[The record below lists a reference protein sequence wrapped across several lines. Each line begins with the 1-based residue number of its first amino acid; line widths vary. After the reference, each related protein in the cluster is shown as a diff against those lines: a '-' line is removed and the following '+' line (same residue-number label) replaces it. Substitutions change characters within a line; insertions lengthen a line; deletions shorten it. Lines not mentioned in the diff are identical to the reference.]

1 MARKRS
7 PGLVQRRG
15 IWHVDKRASYLPGG
29 RLRESTGATTL
40 EEAERYLSRRLA
52 ELRERR
58 NHPTTERTF
67 EAAAAQYLRENEHL
81 RTIMEQASILE
92 RIMPFVGH
100 LPLRQVHRGALQ
112 PWVDYCYAKG
122 RKAKTVNNSFAV
134 VRRILN
140 LSARLWR
147 DGEGVPYLA
156 VPPLIPDEPVRD
168 AAKPYPLSWAEQ
180 KELFGRLPAHRA
192 RMALYKVNVGC
203 REQEVCGLRWDWE
216 VKANGRSVFIL
227 PAGFAKNGDERLVV
241 LNSIAQSVVDS
252 VRGEHPVYVFTHEGK
267 RIPKLYG
274 KAWKN
279 AWKAAGLPEGP
290 SVKKGVHNLRHTF
303 GRRLRAA
310 GVPLETRKALL
321 GHRNGDLTTHYSAA
335 EIEELQ
341 KAVDAIVEQ
350 RPGTV
355 LRAVG

>member
-1 MARKRS
+1 MAKRTT
-7 PGLVQRRG
+7 GLVKRGG
-15 IWHVDKRASYLPGG
+15 IWHINKRASYLPGG
-29 RLRESTGATTL
+29 RLRESTGKATL
-40 EEAERYLSRRLA
+40 EEAELYLARRLT
-52 ELRERR
+52 ELRERKEK
-58 NHPTTERTF
+58 PSDRTF
-67 EAAAAQYLRENEHL
+67 ARAAVQYLSENDHL

-92 RIMPFVGH
+92 RMMPFIGE
-100 LPLRQVHRGALQ
+100 LPLRQVHRGTLQ
-112 PWVDYCYAKG
+112 TWVDHCYRRG

-147 DGEGVPYLA
+147 DESGNPYLA

-180 KELFGRLPAHRA
+180 HELFSRLPAYRA
-192 RMALYKVNVGC
+192 RMALFKVNVGC
-203 REQEVCGLRWDWE
+203 REQEVCGLKWEWE

-252 VRGEHPVYVFTHEGK
+252 VRGEHPVYVFSHEGK
-267 RIPKLYG
+267 RVPKIYG
-274 KAWKN
+274 KAWKA

-290 SVKKGVHNLRHTF
+290 TVKKGVHNLRHTF